1 MGYSSGSDYGGQDM
15 EEQEQE
21 RQYIVDELR
30 RRKLLRSTSIYAIC
44 GWCLLQW
51 SDYLFEQLGWPEWSV
66 TLVLTVVVLGF
77 PASVALAWV
86 FDINPNGGRTI
97 DPDRLS
103 RGVRAPM
110 SWLVDAAVLVLFTAT
125 MVMIFREGPGI

>member
-1 MGYSSGSDYGGQDM
+1 M

-21 RQYIVDELR
+21 RQYAVDELR
-30 RRKLLRSTSIYAIC
+30 RRKLLRSTTIYAVC

-86 FDINPNGGRTI
+86 FDINPGGGRGVAAG
-97 DPDRLS
+97 RAS
-103 RGVRAPM
+103 QGVRSPL
-110 SWLVDAAVLVLFTAT
+110 SWMVDAAVVALLGVTVAML
-125 MVMIFREGPGI
+125 FREGAGI